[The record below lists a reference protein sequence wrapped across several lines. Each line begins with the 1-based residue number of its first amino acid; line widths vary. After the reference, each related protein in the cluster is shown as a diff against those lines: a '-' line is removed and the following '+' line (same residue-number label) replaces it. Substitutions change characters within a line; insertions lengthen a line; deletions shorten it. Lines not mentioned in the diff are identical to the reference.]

1 MSDLQQLSQQV
12 IEFRDER
19 GWKRFHGSKDLILGL
34 LVELGELAEHFQ
46 YFTGDELLEYQKDF
60 QEEIGEE
67 LADVLFW
74 VVLMSAELGID
85 LEKVFKEKMQ
95 KNEQKY
101 PVGDIDPVSGLM
113 KTGKMYN
120 RWRAKRENLSPK
132 IKEKNKGQ

>member
-1 MSDLQQLSQQV
+1 MSYLSQLSKQV
-12 IEFRDER
+12 IKFRDDR
-19 GWKRFHGSKDLILGL
+19 GWKRSHGSKDLILGL

-46 YFTGDELLEYQKDF
+46 YFTGDELLEYQRDF
-60 QEEIGEE
+60 KEEIEEE

-74 VVLMSAELGID
+74 VLLMSSELDID
-85 LEKVFKEKMQ
+85 LEKAFQKKMQ

-120 RWRAKRENLSPK
+120 RWR
-132 IKEKNKGQ
+132 EKNRKN